1 MIKMSVMQVVKK
13 LGTELKSR
21 KRVRLSRSAG
31 GTLVIFMFL
40 VMMGVF
46 MALPLVY
53 SVVQAFKP
61 INELFAY
68 PPKFFVK
75 NPTLDNFYQ
84 VFELA
89 NNLWVP
95 LSRYIFNSVLVSVFG
110 TLFYVIIASLAAYPL
125 AKIDFPGKT
134 VISALVVWMIL
145 FRTEVTAVPQYIII
159 SGLKMV
165 NTYWA
170 ILLPSMAGSFGVFLM
185 RQFMVSSIP
194 DAVLEAARL
203 DGAGE
208 IMIFRKIV
216 LPCVRPAWFTLTI
229 FTFNGLW
236 NTTGLT
242 YIYTEDLKTLPSVL
256 QTVAAGGMARAGAA
270 SAVGL
275 ILMIP
280 PIVIFI
286 ICQSSV
292 METMSQSGMK

>member
-1 MIKMSVMQVVKK
+1 MSVIGVYKK
-13 LGTELKSR
+13 LRMEHKAK

-31 GTLVIFMFL
+31 GTFLIFMFL
-40 VMMGVF
+40 LILGVF

-61 INELFAY
+61 ISELFAY

-75 NPTLDNFYQ
+75 KPTFDNFYQ

-95 LSRYIFNSVLVSVFG
+95 LSRYIFNSVLVSVLG
-110 TLFYVIIASLAAYPL
+110 TVFYVIIASLAAYPL
-125 AKIDFPGKT
+125 AKIKFPGKT
-134 VISALVVWMIL
+134 VLNTLIVLMIL
-145 FRTEVTAVPQYIII
+145 FRPEVTAVPQYVII
-159 SGLKMV
+159 SSLKMI

-170 ILLPSMAGSFGVFLM
+170 IILPAMSSSFGVFLV

-203 DGAGE
+203 DGANE
-208 IMIFRKIV
+208 MYIFGKIV
-216 LPCVRPAWFTLTI
+216 LPCIKPAWFTLTI
-229 FTFNGLW
+229 FTFNSLW
-236 NTTGLT
+236 NATGLT
-242 YIYTEDLKTLPSVL
+242 YIYTEELKTLPSVL
-256 QTVAAGGMARAGAA
+256 QSISAAGLARAGAA
-270 SAVGL
+270 SAVSL

-280 PIVIFI
+280 PIVIFLI
-286 ICQSSV
+286 SQSSV

>member
-1 MIKMSVMQVVKK
+1 MPVLQIFKK
-13 LGTELKSR
+13 LRAEYKAR

-31 GTLVIFMFL
+31 GTILIFLFLLVL
-40 VMMGVF
+40 GTF

-53 SVVQAFKP
+53 SIVQAFKP

-75 NPTLDNFYQ
+75 NPTFDNFYQ

-95 LSRYIFNSVLVSVFG
+95 LSRYIFNSVLVSVLG
-110 TLFYVIIASLAAYPL
+110 TFLYVIIASLAAYPL
-125 AKIDFPGKT
+125 AKINFPGK
-134 VISALVVWMIL
+134 VALNLLIVLMIL
-145 FRTEVTAVPQYIII
+145 FRPEVTAVPQYVII
-159 SGLKMV
+159 SGLKML

-170 ILLPSMAGSFGVFLM
+170 ILLPAMAGSFGVFLM

-194 DAVLEAARL
+194 DEVLEAARL
-203 DGAGE
+203 DGASE
-208 IMIFRKIV
+208 MLVFRKIV

-242 YIYTEDLKTLPSVL
+242 YIYAEDLKTLPSVL
-256 QTVAAGGMARAGAA
+256 QSISAGGLARAGAA
-270 SAVGL
+270 SAVSL

-280 PIVIFI
+280 PIVIFLI
-286 ICQSSV
+286 SQSSV